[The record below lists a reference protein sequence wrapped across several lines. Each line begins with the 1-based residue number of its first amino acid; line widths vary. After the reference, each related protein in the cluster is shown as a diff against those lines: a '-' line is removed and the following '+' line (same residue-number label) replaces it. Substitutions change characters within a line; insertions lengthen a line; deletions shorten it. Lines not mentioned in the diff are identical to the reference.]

1 MWIFFRPVVPIM
13 RIEASLSPE
22 SQLIRKQ
29 NLRCFRLDLKTM
41 YRIPIWQGN
50 LLAANVAHAYNDTDL
65 VFQSSS
71 LDVQKFS
78 KYLIPVPL
86 L

>member
-13 RIEASLSPE
+13 RIEESLSPE
-22 SQLIRKQ
+22 SQFIRKQ

-41 YRIPIWQGN
+41 YRIPIWHGN
-50 LLAANVAHAYNDTDL
+50 LAANVAHAYNDTDV